1 LSNETRDA
9 SGEDAENTSEVETSE
24 QWPILEAS
32 AAEMLEKLK
41 EVDPV
46 MAQRWHPNDVRKIR
60 RSLEVWLQ
68 TGRKAS
74 DVYAEQEARR
84 AGINTPVNGSQPAS
98 AENSTE
104 KEASPSTQVDAE
116 INVPEAQPSLL
127 RFPILILWPHVPR
140 PILAARLDTRVDK
153 MVQAG
158 LLSEAKSLHTSSRR
172 ISAETGT
179 PVDETRGIYAAVG
192 YKEFLPY
199 LNALAAQSSTTTSP
213 PDINSTT
220 ITTSSTATNIQAL
233 ATEGTELT
241 KGATRRYAKS
251 QLRWI
256 RIKLA
261 HALEQA
267 NSAAASTPQANTATM
282 YILDASDPS
291 PPTWSATVLAPA
303 VRYTTAFLAS
313 TTLPDPQTEAGALG
327 PEFASTLQPLRALED
342 DRDAG
347 TWQVRTCDVCGVS
360 AAGEEEWK
368 RHLASGRHRRAVA
381 GKLKREAWESRK
393 AAGGGGEVKR
403 GSDSGS
409 GSERVG
415 ERNVVDV
422 AKDV

>member
-1 LSNETRDA
+1 MS
-9 SGEDAENTSEVETSE
+9 EDEKSKR
-24 QWPILEAS
+24 WPILEAP

-46 MAQRWHPNDVRKIR
+46 MAQRWHPNDIRKIR
-60 RSLEVWLQ
+60 RSLEVWLH

-84 AGINTPVNGSQPAS
+84 AGSAITRANGAQPDLAK
-98 AENSTE
+98 NSTE
-104 KEASPSTQVDAE
+104 AEAPALASTNADAE
-116 INVPEAQPSLL
+116 SESQTTQPGLL
-127 RFPILILWPHVPR
+127 RFPTLILWPHVPR

-158 LLSEAKSLHTSSRR
+158 LLTEAGTLHATSAR
-172 ISAETGT
+172 ITADTGT

-199 LNALAAQSSTTTSP
+199 LNALAAQQSTSTTTNNDSDVASKSDENP
-213 PDINSTT
+213 ITT
-220 ITTSSTATNIQAL
+220 NLQTLATSSTD
-233 ATEGTELT
+233 LT

-267 NSAAASTPQANTATM
+267 NSAATATDAARVNTTQRPNTATM

-303 VRYTTAFLAS
+303 VRYTDAFLAS
-313 TTLPDPQTEAGALG
+313 TTLPDPDAEAASLG
-327 PEFASTLQPLRALED
+327 PEFAATLQPLRALKETHT
-342 DRDAG
+342 ALAEAE
-347 TWQVRTCDVCGVS
+347 TWRVQTCDVCGVS
-360 AAGEEEWK
+360 AAREEEWK
-368 RHLASGRHRRAVA
+368 RHLGSGRHRRAVA
-381 GKLKREAWESRK
+381 GKAKREAWESRK
-393 AAGGGGEVKR
+393 AGISEEMVGGEK
-403 GSDSGS
+403 
-409 GSERVG
+409 G
-415 ERNVVDV
+415 EGRDGR
-422 AKDV
+422 

>member
-1 LSNETRDA
+1 M
-9 SGEDAENTSEVETSE
+9 SEGETSKR
-24 QWPILEAS
+24 WPILEAS
-32 AAEMLEKLK
+32 AGEMLEKLK

-84 AGINTPVNGSQPAS
+84 AGGTTMANGSQHNPGDDKTEGEVPS
-98 AENSTE
+98 STRDSNNE
-104 KEASPSTQVDAE
+104 DAE
-116 INVPEAQPSLL
+116 SDHPSDQPGLL
-127 RFPILILWPHVPR
+127 RFPTLILWPHVPR
-140 PILAARLDTRVDK
+140 PILSARLDTRVDR
-153 MVQAG
+153 MVEAG
-158 LLSEAKSLHTSSRR
+158 LLSEARSLHTSSAR
-172 ISAETGT
+172 IAAETGN

-199 LNALAAQSSTTTSP
+199 LHALAAQSSTTTNPNIDS
-213 PDINSTT
+213 D
-220 ITTSSTATNIQAL
+220 TTSKPNEQHTTNLQAL
-233 ATEGTELT
+233 ATEATDLT

-291 PPTWSATVLAPA
+291 PPRWAETVLKPA
-303 VRYTTAFLAS
+303 VTYTNAFLAS
-313 TTLPDPQTEAGALG
+313 TTLPDPQIEAATLG
-327 PEFASTLQPLRALED
+327 PEFASTLQPLRALEE

-347 TWQVRTCDVCGVS
+347 AWQVQTCDVCSVS
-360 AAGEEEWK
+360 AAREEEWK
-368 RHLASGRHRRAVA
+368 RHLASGRHRRALA
-381 GKLKREAWESRK
+381 GKMKREAWESRK
-393 AAGGGGEVKR
+393 AGGAREASVGRQEGDGEQDGEQDGGAGGEKAWC
-403 GSDSGS
+403 DL
-409 GSERVG
+409 
-415 ERNVVDV
+415 N
-422 AKDV
+422 

>member
-1 LSNETRDA
+1 
-9 SGEDAENTSEVETSE
+9 
-24 QWPILEAS
+24 
-32 AAEMLEKLK
+32 MLEKLR
-41 EVDPV
+41 EVDPA

-84 AGINTPVNGSQPAS
+84 AGINTTVNGSQPGPADNNTEGEVPS
-98 AENSTE
+98 STRDDYG
-104 KEASPSTQVDAE
+104 PDAKTD
-116 INVPEAQPSLL
+116 IPQAQPGLL
-127 RFPILILWPHVPR
+127 RFPTLILWPHVPR

-172 ISAETGT
+172 ISAESGI

-199 LNALAAQSSTTTSP
+199 LNALAAESSPNNPSILK
-213 PDINSTT
+213 DQANS
-220 ITTSSTATNIQAL
+220 NIPAL
-233 ATEGTELT
+233 ATEATELT

-267 NSAAASTPQANTATM
+267 NSAAASTPQANTASM

-291 PPTWSATVLAPA
+291 PPTWAATVLAPA

-313 TTLPDPQTEAGALG
+313 NPLPNSQTEAHLLG

-342 DRDAG
+342 DRDVGA
-347 TWQVRTCDVCGVS
+347 WQVKTCDVCGVS
-360 AAGEEEWK
+360 AAREEEWK

-381 GKLKREAWESRK
+381 GKLKREAWEARK
-393 AAGGGGEVKR
+393 SGGAGEGR
-403 GSDSGS
+403 
-409 GSERVG
+409 
-415 ERNVVDV
+415 
-422 AKDV
+422 